1 MIKRGYGAASRGL
14 WRRLSLVLRSCRPL
28 ESSNGWHN
36 KCSHAPKHIWAQFKG
51 NIRDT
56 GCNIMIK
63 RVFTIFILTLLL
75 LFSSPVYSL
84 DTSSKT
90 LEKYTKKISNKF
102 TRTYCNTTKF
112 GISYDGALAFAIG
125 ETNKEFKNNKL
136 NKLIDYSLLK
146 NSIVNDLEN
155 NCQVYDFAITSLENL
170 KFN

>member
-1 MIKRGYGAASRGL
+1 
-14 WRRLSLVLRSCRPL
+14 
-28 ESSNGWHN
+28 
-36 KCSHAPKHIWAQFKG
+36 
-51 NIRDT
+51 
-56 GCNIMIK
+56 MIK
-63 RVFTIFILTLLL
+63 RVFAIFTLTLLF
-75 LFSSPVYSL
+75 LFSCPVYSL

-90 LEKYTKKISNKF
+90 LEKYTEKISNKF

-125 ETNKEFKNNKL
+125 ETNKEFKTNKL

-155 NCQVYDFAITSLENL
+155 NCQVYDFTISKLENL

>member
-1 MIKRGYGAASRGL
+1 
-14 WRRLSLVLRSCRPL
+14 
-28 ESSNGWHN
+28 
-36 KCSHAPKHIWAQFKG
+36 
-51 NIRDT
+51 
-56 GCNIMIK
+56 MIK
-63 RVFTIFILTLLL
+63 RVFAIFSLTLLL
-75 LFSSPVYSL
+75 LFSNPVYSL

-136 NKLIDYSLLK
+136 NKFINYSLLK

-155 NCQVYDFAITSLENL
+155 NCQVYDFATSNR
-170 KFN
+170 KFKI

>member
-1 MIKRGYGAASRGL
+1 
-14 WRRLSLVLRSCRPL
+14 
-28 ESSNGWHN
+28 
-36 KCSHAPKHIWAQFKG
+36 
-51 NIRDT
+51 
-56 GCNIMIK
+56 MIK
-63 RVFTIFILTLLL
+63 RVFAIFTLILLF

-84 DTSSKT
+84 DTPKT

-112 GISYDGALAFAIG
+112 GISYEGALAFAIG

-155 NCQVYDFAITSLENL
+155 NCQIYDFATSNLDNL

>member
-1 MIKRGYGAASRGL
+1 MIK
-14 WRRLSLVLRSCRPL
+14 
-28 ESSNGWHN
+28 
-36 KCSHAPKHIWAQFKG
+36 K
-51 NIRDT
+51 
-56 GCNIMIK
+56 
-63 RVFTIFILTLLL
+63 VFTIFTLTMVLF
-75 LFSSPVYSL
+75 FSSAVYSL

-136 NKLIDYSLLK
+136 NKFIDYSLLK

-155 NCQVYDFAITSLENL
+155 NCQVYDFDINSLENL

>member
-1 MIKRGYGAASRGL
+1 
-14 WRRLSLVLRSCRPL
+14 
-28 ESSNGWHN
+28 
-36 KCSHAPKHIWAQFKG
+36 
-51 NIRDT
+51 
-56 GCNIMIK
+56 MIK

-75 LFSSPVYSL
+75 LFNSPVYSL
-84 DTSSKT
+84 DTSSKN
-90 LEKYTKKISNKF
+90 LEKYSKKISNKF

-112 GISYDGALAFAIG
+112 GISSEGALAFAIG

-155 NCQVYDFAITSLENL
+155 NCQVYDFAISNLENL

>member
-1 MIKRGYGAASRGL
+1 
-14 WRRLSLVLRSCRPL
+14 
-28 ESSNGWHN
+28 
-36 KCSHAPKHIWAQFKG
+36 
-51 NIRDT
+51 
-56 GCNIMIK
+56 MIK
-63 RVFTIFILTLLL
+63 RVFMILFLTLLL

-84 DTSSKT
+84 DTSSIT

-112 GISYDGALAFAIG
+112 GISYEGALAFAIG

-155 NCQVYDFAITSLENL
+155 NCQVYDFTISNLDNL

>member
-1 MIKRGYGAASRGL
+1 MI
-14 WRRLSLVLRSCRPL
+14 
-28 ESSNGWHN
+28 N
-36 KCSHAPKHIWAQFKG
+36 
-51 NIRDT
+51 
-56 GCNIMIK
+56 

-75 LFSSPVYSL
+75 LFNSPVYSL
-84 DTSSKT
+84 DSSSKT

-112 GISYDGALAFAIG
+112 GISYEGALAFAIG

-136 NKLIDYSLLK
+136 NKFIDYSLLK

-155 NCQVYDFAITSLENL
+155 NCQVYDFASSSLEKL

>member
-1 MIKRGYGAASRGL
+1 
-14 WRRLSLVLRSCRPL
+14 
-28 ESSNGWHN
+28 
-36 KCSHAPKHIWAQFKG
+36 
-51 NIRDT
+51 
-56 GCNIMIK
+56 MIK

-75 LFSSPVYSL
+75 VFNSPVYSL

-112 GISYDGALAFAIG
+112 GISYEGALAFAIG

-136 NKLIDYSLLK
+136 NELIDYSLLK
-146 NSIVNDLEN
+146 NSIVNDIEN
-155 NCQVYDFAITSLENL
+155 NCQVYDFAISNLENL

>member
-1 MIKRGYGAASRGL
+1 MIK
-14 WRRLSLVLRSCRPL
+14 
-28 ESSNGWHN
+28 
-36 KCSHAPKHIWAQFKG
+36 K
-51 NIRDT
+51 
-56 GCNIMIK
+56 
-63 RVFTIFILTLLL
+63 VFAIFTLTLLF
-75 LFSSPVYSL
+75 LFNSPVYSL

-112 GISYDGALAFAIG
+112 GISYEGALAFAIG

-146 NSIVNDLEN
+146 NAIVNDLEN
-155 NCQVYDFAITSLENL
+155 NCQVYDFALSNLKNL

>member
-1 MIKRGYGAASRGL
+1 
-14 WRRLSLVLRSCRPL
+14 
-28 ESSNGWHN
+28 
-36 KCSHAPKHIWAQFKG
+36 
-51 NIRDT
+51 
-56 GCNIMIK
+56 MIK
-63 RVFTIFILTLLL
+63 RVFAIFILTLLL

-112 GISYDGALAFAIG
+112 GISYEGALAFAIG
-125 ETNKEFKNNKL
+125 ETNKEFKNNKI
-136 NKLIDYSLLK
+136 NKFIDYSLLK

-155 NCQVYDFAITSLENL
+155 NCQVYDFAISKLENL

>member
-1 MIKRGYGAASRGL
+1 
-14 WRRLSLVLRSCRPL
+14 
-28 ESSNGWHN
+28 
-36 KCSHAPKHIWAQFKG
+36 
-51 NIRDT
+51 
-56 GCNIMIK
+56 MIK
-63 RVFTIFILTLLL
+63 RVFVLFTLTLLF

-136 NKLIDYSLLK
+136 NKFIDFTLLK

-155 NCQVYDFAITSLENL
+155 NCQVYDFAISKLENL